1 MSGETAE
8 LTCPG
13 DTHVSVSLATAA
25 MMQHLIT
32 AANTHLLR
40 PRKQKQRRLILSKHQ
55 WPIEY
60 DERLTVYV
68 AAPNTTVWW
77 RL

>member
-1 MSGETAE
+1 MRLSSIAFAEKQSMSGETAE

-32 AANTHLLR
+32 AANMHLLR
-40 PRKQKQRRLILSKHQ
+40 PL
-55 WPIEY
+55 
-60 DERLTVYV
+60 
-68 AAPNTTVWW
+68 
-77 RL
+77 